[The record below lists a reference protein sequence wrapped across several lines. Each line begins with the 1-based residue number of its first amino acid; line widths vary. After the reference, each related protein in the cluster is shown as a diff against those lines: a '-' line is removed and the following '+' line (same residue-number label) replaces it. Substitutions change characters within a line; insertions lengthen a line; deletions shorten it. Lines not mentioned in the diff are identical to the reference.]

1 MKDFY
6 RTAAGR
12 RFFES
17 DIPALIEALQKIST
31 QLEKANELG
40 EKKRRV
46 EEKLQR
52 LQIREANGNA
62 K

>member
-1 MKDFY
+1 MKEFY

-17 DIPALIEALQKIST
+17 DIPALVEALQKISI

-46 EEKLQR
+46 EEKLQK
-52 LQIREANGNA
+52 LQIREANGNE

>member
-31 QLEKANELG
+31 QLEKANEVG
-40 EKKRRV
+40 EQKRRV

-52 LQIREANGNA
+52 LQIREANGNE

>member
-12 RFFES
+12 RFFET
-17 DIPALIEALQKIST
+17 DLPDLVKALQTISL
-31 QLEKANELG
+31 QLEKANEIE

-46 EEKLQR
+46 EEKVQK
-52 LQIREANGNA
+52 LQIREMND
-62 K
+62 KER